1 MIAAMEERPEAEP
14 PARPRRERR
23 KPALGATE
31 LKVVGPGDA
40 PAPVANRPRRRR
52 RALTREDILNAP
64 MDTQP
69 IAGTTLAVRELS
81 VNETDALVDDD
92 ANKAL
97 DDREFMVRAVARQ
110 LTDDPVPGID
120 EVRAWGD
127 DQLLAGARAMLSFPP
142 LKVTVDGV
150 EQPPDP
156 DENVAVPDPLTF
168 GSFREAVT
176 AVPKRWESKLAE
188 TARRIAEL
196 GMPKLTALDSGVMA
210 ALKAQSDHLAAFG
223 QGSAAAQAIESLRAN
238 PAFDIAKSPAFDVAR
253 SSLALDAL
261 RDSPALKMS
270 LPDLDLTRD
279 IAGKARALTDTTG
292 IAAGLSKL
300 QATTLAAE
308 RLARPIDFSA
318 RIGERAFNEPTLVMP
333 AITPY
338 HPEVDA
344 IDALGDRI
352 DAMAQNQARA
362 DREALEVMT
371 AQSELI
377 RKQGEAIELVAAEM
391 KGQRNDQRWPNRATY
406 VIAVLTV
413 LLLVAGVL
421 AVYFAYLAVVKG

>member
-14 PARPRRERR
+14 PARPRRARQ
-23 KPALGATE
+23 KPVLGAPE
-31 LKVVGPGDA
+31 LMVVGPDD
-40 PAPVANRPRRRR
+40 APVAKRPRRRGQ
-52 RALTREDILNAP
+52 ALTREDILNAP
-64 MDTQP
+64 MDAQP

-97 DDREFMVRAVARQ
+97 DDREFVVRAVARQ
-110 LTDDPVPGID
+110 LTGDPAPGID

-156 DENVAVPDPLTF
+156 DENVAMPDPLTF
-168 GSFREAVT
+168 GSFRVAVT

-196 GMPKLTALDSGVMA
+196 GLPKLTALDSGVMA
-210 ALKAQSDHLAAFG
+210 ALKAVQSDHVAAFG

-238 PAFDIAKSPAFDVAR
+238 PAFDIAKSPLFDVAR
-253 SSLALDAL
+253 SSVALDAL

-308 RLARPIDFSA
+308 RLARPIDVGA
-318 RIGERAFNEPTLVMP
+318 RIGERALDEPTLVMP

-377 RKQGEAIELVAAEM
+377 RKQGEAIELVAAEV

-413 LLLVAGVL
+413 LLLIAGVL
-421 AVYFAYLAVVKG
+421 AVYFAYLAVAKV